1 MQTAESMG
9 IPLENIVQLQD
20 ASYEELDHAW
30 NQFFDKIY
38 VLSRVLDGRTGI
50 LGPVPNVLS
59 NGLTWDRIK
68 KNAMSLQA
76 PFDSLDID
84 LDPQEQ

>member
-1 MQTAESMG
+1 M
-9 IPLENIVQLQD
+9 
-20 ASYEELDHAW
+20 
-30 NQFFDKIY
+30 
-38 VLSRVLDGRTGI
+38 DGRTGI

-84 LDPQEQ
+84 LDPQEQKLIKDCIKKQANFDS